1 MTLLPETI
9 LALVDDHAIPRY
21 EDGWDYWVECLD
33 KAEKLEILSGCK
45 TEKEGILRA
54 AKTIKEQNELN
65 EIRAE
70 NCALYDTGE
79 DSKTEFYNQIM
90 ENAAKSEEDLAS

>member
-1 MTLLPETI
+1 MTLSPETI
-9 LALVDDHAIPRY
+9 LTLVDDHAIQKY
-21 EDGWDYWVECLD
+21 EEGWDQWIECMD
-33 KAEKLEILSGCK
+33 KEEKLEILKGCT
-45 TEKEGILRA
+45 TEKAAILKA
-54 AKTIKEQNELN
+54 AKTVKLQCQYN

-79 DSKTEFYNQIM
+79 DSKTEFYNQIT